1 MIKRYIIKINHFF
14 AEMSGWLLSAIMF
27 LLIIDFVSRGM
38 YRPIQG
44 VGEMAVFVLVAVVY
58 LGIPHTEEVRG
69 HVRVTAITS
78 RLPERI
84 QKILDFIIYLVATVT
99 IAFVLYAVTQNAVKA
114 FINQEAVAGTVP
126 LPVWPVK
133 FVIVIGCV
141 FYFIQMISNTIDE
154 FKKLVRKSS

>member
-1 MIKRYIIKINHFF
+1 MKRYLIKINHFF

-27 LLIIDFVSRGM
+27 LLIIDFISRGM

-44 VGEMAVFVLVAVVY
+44 VGELAVFVLVAVVY
-58 LGIPHTEEVRG
+58 LGTPHTEEVRG

-78 RLPERI
+78 RLPEGIRKVLNI
-84 QKILDFIIYLVATVT
+84 FVYLAATVT
-99 IAFVLYAVTQNAVKA
+99 IGFVVFAVIQNAVKA
-114 FINQEAVAGTVP
+114 FVTHEAVAGTVP

-141 FYFIQMISNTIDE
+141 FYFFQMISNTIDE
-154 FKKLVRKSS
+154 FKKLVRKAS